1 MDHMLAIVTING
13 LSGLEIA
20 YVQRD
25 LDVLNCTCDRGIIH
39 IGERKM
45 IFAEVITDW
54 DWKDGSMDHYM
65 KHLAHT
71 LVGRY
76 RSMTRVEKSTEAPF
90 TRTCYFET
98 FKEAFE
104 PITYTIEYRT
114 YDREYITDDILEE
127 LKNEKGN

>member
-1 MDHMLAIVTING
+1 MDHMLAVVTING
-13 LSGLEIA
+13 VSGLEIA
-20 YVQRD
+20 YIQRD
-25 LDVLNCTCDRGIIH
+25 LDILNCTRDKCVIH

-65 KHLAHT
+65 KYLAHT

-76 RSMTRVEKSTEAPF
+76 RSMTRVEKSAEVPF

-98 FKEAFE
+98 FEEASE

-127 LKNEKGN
+127 LKNETK